1 MKNNGK
7 KIREDVVNICTT
19 GTIDPKGLNL
29 SKLVALVDVSG
40 SMSGIPMEVAIALG
54 ILVSE
59 VTHPDF
65 RNRLLTFETKPS
77 WVNLSQAKTLQEK
90 HLGVDQLIL

>member
-1 MKNNGK
+1 
-7 KIREDVVNICTT
+7 
-19 GTIDPKGLNL
+19 
-29 SKLVALVDVSG
+29 
-40 SMSGIPMEVAIALG
+40 MEVAIALG

-77 WVNLSQAKTLQEK
+77 WVNL
-90 HLGVDQLIL
+90 